1 MPKDFGHPTGG
12 YKGILASALPLGAVI
27 GLPLIPLVNDNLGRR
42 WCVMTGSVIMIIGSL
57 IQGFAVNGESVPR
70 DAVRVWSY

>member
-1 MPKDFGHPTGG
+1 MTIDFGHPTGG

-42 WCVMTGSVIMIIGSL
+42 WCVMTGSIIMIIGSL
-57 IQGFAVNGESVPR
+57 IQGFAVNGKSVLG
-70 DAVRVWSY
+70 DVVRICSY